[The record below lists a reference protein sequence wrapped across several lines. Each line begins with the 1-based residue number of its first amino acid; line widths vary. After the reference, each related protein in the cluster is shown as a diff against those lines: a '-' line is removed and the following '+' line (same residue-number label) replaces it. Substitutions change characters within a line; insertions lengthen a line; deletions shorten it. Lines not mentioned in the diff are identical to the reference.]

1 MQPNIAIIT
10 ALAGLASVGT
20 AAPAVDPRIAEVI
33 KLVKEIPAL
42 NGLAEIIAAKVAS
55 PDAPIL
61 GPVAATPKTTPTTGA
76 PAGSASS
83 GATRGASSAGGAS
96 AGGAGGATAP
106 APAGGGSVSDSK
118 GPQAKDVYT
127 FYQGDGSTAAGW
139 PSEQQWASFDSLWKI
154 NLPFI
159 QKSCTNLRTG
169 APDNSPQEIEQIKKA
184 LADVS
189 KEAGIDKRVGLALM
203 MQESK
208 GCVRIGTTA
217 VDVEN
222 PGLLQS
228 HKGVNCI
235 GKVPCP
241 EATIKQM
248 FKDGLEGTK
257 FGDGL
262 KQTIAQG
269 AKQLG
274 AKGAQAVY
282 AGARGY
288 NSGSIKT
295 GDLNFKFKATACY
308 ATDIANRLTGWIASP
323 SKCKLDG

>member
-1 MQPNIAIIT
+1 MQPKIAIIT
-10 ALAGLASVGT
+10 TLASLASVGT

-42 NGLAEIIAAKVAS
+42 KGLAEIIAAKVAS

-76 PAGSASS
+76 PAGGAS
-83 GATRGASSAGGAS
+83 GATAGAPAGS
-96 AGGAGGATAP
+96 AGGATAP
-106 APAGGGSVSDSK
+106 AGGSSPSDSK

-241 EATIKQM
+241 QATIKQM
-248 FKDGLEGTK
+248 IKDGLEGTQ

-269 AKQLG
+269 AKQLN